1 MEVPIGVELVARDAH
16 ERNVAVAEAVGAF
29 VARSP
34 AGRRV
39 RLGSRTSPMAIYQ
52 AEHVRSLLQR
62 LTPSLEV
69 EIVGIATSGDRW
81 QGDLA
86 ELGGKGAFMKEID
99 RALVM
104 GAIDAAVHCI
114 KDVPGDV
121 PLTEGTT
128 FAAYLER
135 EDVQDAVVWRAGSP
149 YASLADLPP
158 GTRIGT
164 SSVRRKAQ
172 LLRYRP
178 DLYVDRIRGNV
189 NSRLAR
195 LDAEQRFEAL
205 VLACAGLRRIGMDK
219 RIGQVLPLDI
229 MCPAVGAGV
238 VGVQCR
244 TADQPMV
251 ELVRLLD
258 HAATRVHV
266 RAERAMLHALQGHC
280 NSPIAGHCSTTLDG
294 QLSLIGMV
302 FTREGGQFAYAH
314 EWDVMERPEELGG
327 YVAAVLARKGARDII
342 RGIPH

>member
-1 MEVPIGVELVARDAH
+1 MSGERD
-16 ERNVAVAEAVGAF
+16 RSVLEAVGQY
-29 VARSP
+29 VAQTLS
-34 AGRRV
+34 GRTV
-39 RLGSRTSPMAIYQ
+39 RLGTRTSPMALGQ
-52 AEHVRSLLQR
+52 AQHVAALLRSIS
-62 LTPSLEV
+62 PELEV
-69 EIVGIATSGDRW
+69 EVVGIQTSGDRW

-104 GAIDAAVHCI
+104 GAVDAAVHCI

-121 PLTEGTT
+121 PLTKGTT

-135 EDVQDAVVWRAGSP
+135 EDVQDAVVWRAGS
-149 YASLADLPP
+149 SFTRLEDLPA

-178 DLYVDRIRGNV
+178 DLHVDRIRGNV

-205 VLACAGLRRIGMDK
+205 VLACAGLRRIGMEQ
-219 RIGQVLPLDI
+219 RIGQVLPLEV

-238 VGVQCR
+238 IGIQCR
-244 TADQPMV
+244 DNDSAVV
-251 ELVRLLD
+251 ELLRLLD
-258 HAATRVHV
+258 HAETRTHI
-266 RAERAMLHALQGHC
+266 RAERAMLHGLQGHC
-280 NSPIAGHCSTTLDG
+280 NSPIAGHCFTTLDG
-294 QLSLIGMV
+294 QLSLTGMV

-314 EWDVMERPEELGG
+314 EWDQPTRPVELGG
-327 YVAAVLARKGARDII
+327 YVAAVLARKGALNII